1 MNPFGSLQPG
11 RIDSRAVWRVS
22 GPTNQSIIACMG
34 GKEFA
39 LADVIN
45 MEKAIIPF
53 FSKLSRWRRLCHHV
67 PALKEDERVRGGGQG
82 DNGWK
87 KLLLFHELIRLQIVS
102 D

>member
-1 MNPFGSLQPG
+1 M
-11 RIDSRAVWRVS
+11 WRVS
-22 GPTNQSIIACMG
+22 GPTNQWSKPIIACMG

-53 FSKLSRWRRLCHHV
+53 FSKPEQV
-67 PALKEDERVRGGGQG
+67 AEALPSCTGIKREDKRVRGGGQG

-87 KLLLFHELIRLQIVS
+87 KLFTFP
-102 D
+102 